1 MADKV
6 YKTAESN
13 GMTKYYDSGGNV
25 LGYTYKD
32 ADGLTRVL
40 DKNMRDTG
48 DRSFLDPST
57 GMTKVTGSGG
67 ELKGYNYR
75 DANGLFHSTVQTNSG
90 SGNKDAGYGESG
102 PETWRGGL
110 FSDGNK
116 GPETQP
122 EGSSMWDVFQGG
134 DSGETGTSSGS
145 GSATD
150 RIPSERNAWDDIER
164 QTDEYLAKKAETASQ
179 LKREEREHER
189 PSGAEV
195 RKFAPKENCTAEL
208 AREFLEYTAYL
219 LYAKG
224 VKPDSYVS
232 EEYTHTDHEKR
243 GPFGIF
249 RKKVRTKERMPAVRY
264 WELRDAEESISNAG
278 NDLIEYDRHTYI
290 CLYPGG
296 RVMSRKTEYK
306 VYSNE
311 TIFLEAGV
319 EELSVDKEPSA
330 YAALANYILNK
341 NGIDMSFD
349 RYAKE
354 RDRITFDD
362 TYVEQTE
369 KDLLEERKRLQ
380 RPKVTD
386 DRVFSDLHWIAAAIF
401 LIAFFTTNRNPGWI
415 IYFIQAFLFFAAYQ
429 MFIKYD
435 GSGRLRP
442 DSPSIGFEVLVSV
455 MTGFTMLVKNRFNV
469 WFYHNVYDNSVPMM
483 FLAAVIGVM
492 GISAM
497 IKQFGK
503 TGEEKGAASSGRKLL
518 LRIAVAAVIIASAV
532 LRIKAM
538 MPYDSDHTKYSVIL
552 LMIEAGSMIAALD
565 WKIPLGLYLLY
576 GIINY
581 SYELWFFRPGD
592 WKYTYKLPMAGVA
605 YAAVIAGI
613 ATAVYVYICLRN
625 RRREKQR

>member
-6 YKTAESN
+6 YKTEESN

-25 LGYTYKD
+25 LGYTYRD
-32 ADGLTRVL
+32 SDGLTRVL

-57 GMTKVTGSGG
+57 GMTKVTDSSG

-75 DANGLFHSTVQTNSG
+75 DANGMFHSTVSGNSG
-90 SGNKDAGYGESG
+90 SGKKDPESSGG
-102 PETWRGGL
+102 PGTWRGGL
-110 FSDGNK
+110 FSDGNRGSESK
-116 GPETQP
+116 A
-122 EGSSMWDVFQGG
+122 EGSSIWDAFRGG
-134 DSGETGTSSGS
+134 DSDNTGTS
-145 GSATD
+145 GSAQGRT
-150 RIPSERNAWDDIER
+150 PSERNAWEEIER
-164 QTDEYLAKKAETASQ
+164 QTDEYLAKKAETASH

-189 PSGAEV
+189 PSRAETL
-195 RKFAPKENCTAEL
+195 KFAPKENCTAEL
-208 AREFLEYTAYL
+208 AREFLDYTAYL
-219 LYAKG
+219 LYKNG
-224 VKPDSYVS
+224 VKPGSYVS
-232 EEYTHTDHEKR
+232 EEYIHTDHEKR

-249 RKKVRTKERMPAVRY
+249 RKRVKKKQRMPAARY

-278 NDLIEYDRHTYI
+278 NDLIEYDRHTYT

-311 TIFLEAGV
+311 TIFLEAGL
-319 EELSVDKEPSA
+319 EELSVDRDPSA
-330 YAALANYILNK
+330 YAALASCLLSK

-349 RYAKE
+349 RYVKE
-354 RDRITFDD
+354 RNRITFDD
-362 TYVEQTE
+362 SYVEQTR
-369 KDLLEERKRLQ
+369 KDLQEERKRLQ

-386 DRVFSDLHWIAAAIF
+386 DRVFNDLHWIAAVIF

-435 GSGRLRP
+435 ESGRLRP
-442 DSPSIGFEVLVSV
+442 ESPSIGFEVLVSV

-483 FLAAVIGVM
+483 FLAAIIGVM

-503 TGEEKGAASSGRKLL
+503 AGNEKGAASSGKKLL

-552 LMIEAGSMIAALD
+552 LMIEAGSVIAALD

-581 SYELWFFRPGD
+581 SDELWFFRPGD

-605 YAAVIAGI
+605 
-613 ATAVYVYICLRN
+613 
-625 RRREKQR
+625 